1 LIRYTPKAKGSE
13 ERERERERPAL
24 CVVFIVVEN

>member
-1 LIRYTPKAKGSE
+1 MYTPKAKGVK
-13 ERERERERPAL
+13 RDRERPAL

>member
-1 LIRYTPKAKGSE
+1 MYTPKAKGSE